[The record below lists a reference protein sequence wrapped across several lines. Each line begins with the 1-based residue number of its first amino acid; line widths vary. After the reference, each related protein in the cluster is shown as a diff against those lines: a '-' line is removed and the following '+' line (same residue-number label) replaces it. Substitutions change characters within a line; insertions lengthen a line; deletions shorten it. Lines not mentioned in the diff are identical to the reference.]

1 MGEIIQWTNGRSQEP
16 DTAYATMV
24 PGNSKET
31 NDGKKKKK
39 KTGARGEG
47 HVLQPRLIGAFTPA
61 WCLRARHGGSDKG
74 YRTVIVI
81 LPQPGSLRAFGS
93 GGQLPAALSHGLTS
107 RGQSLGAD
115 LCQSLQQS
123 DEMQTDVPI

>member
-31 NDGKKKKK
+31 NDEK
-39 KTGARGEG
+39 ARGEG

-61 WCLRARHGGSDKG
+61 WCLRARHGGRDKG

-123 DEMQTDVPI
+123 DEMQTDAPI